1 MEAIRRH
8 KAALFTLLG
17 REEIGEQQKERA
29 LLILE
34 WQHIISI
41 IITCL
46 DKITT
51 RETNGVTSLW
61 ITFRGYVKSEQWRMV
76 RGDVGPG
83 GFQG

>member
-8 KAALFTLLG
+8 KGAPFTLSG
-17 REEIGEQQKERA
+17 TEEIGEQQKERA

-51 RETNGVTSLW
+51 RED
-61 ITFRGYVKSEQWRMV
+61 E
-76 RGDVGPG
+76 RGDLALDN
-83 GFQG
+83 FQGLREVRTMENGER